1 MNYTIEKMTGDDVR
15 AVREIDSRSAALP
28 WPLSSYEYEVRHN
41 LAGRATVARSRDGLI
56 LGFLMA
62 WLIVDEFHVA
72 NIAVDTPF
80 RRLGIGYA
88 LMRQGLIAANRDNAR
103 QSFLEVRIS
112 NRPAIELYEKIG
124 YETVSIRKGYY
135 RDNNEDALNM
145 NLFPAQYQ
153 AFIERETQQ
162 T

>member
-56 LGFLMA
+56 LGFLIA

-88 LMRQGLIAANRDNAR
+88 LMRQGLIAAN
-103 QSFLEVRIS
+103 
-112 NRPAIELYEKIG
+112 
-124 YETVSIRKGYY
+124 KGY
-135 RDNNEDALNM
+135 RCRS
-145 NLFPAQYQ
+145 FQK
-153 AFIERETQQ
+153 
-162 T
+162 

>member
-1 MNYTIEKMTGDDVR
+1 
-15 AVREIDSRSAALP
+15 
-28 WPLSSYEYEVRHN
+28 
-41 LAGRATVARSRDGLI
+41 
-56 LGFLMA
+56 MA

-72 NIAVDTPF
+72 NIAVDIPF
-80 RRLGIGYA
+80 RRQGIGYA
-88 LMRQGLIAANRDNAR
+88 LIRQGLIAANRDNAR

-112 NRPAIELYEKIG
+112 NRPAIGLYEKIG
-124 YETVSIRKGYY
+124 YEAVSIRKGYY

-153 AFIERETQQ
+153 AFIERETQK